1 VKQQQ
6 RRRLG
11 AGRRA
16 KDVFEPE
23 ITHGRR

>member
-1 VKQQQ
+1 VKEKQ

-16 KDVFEPE
+16 KDVFEPK

>member
-6 RRRLG
+6 RRRLR

>member
-1 VKQQQ
+1 MKQQQ
-6 RRRLG
+6 GRRPG

-16 KDVFEPE
+16 KYVFEPE